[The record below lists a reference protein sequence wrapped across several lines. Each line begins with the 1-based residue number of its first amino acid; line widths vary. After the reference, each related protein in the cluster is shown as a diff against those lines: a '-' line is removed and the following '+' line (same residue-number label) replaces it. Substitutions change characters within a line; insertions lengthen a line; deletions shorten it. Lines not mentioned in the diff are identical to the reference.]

1 MYKISMDNLRAKIRN
16 NCIRL
21 LKYRPR
27 ARGEMIERLKRKKFP
42 QDLIE
47 KVVNEFVECGLVDD
61 REFVKYWVNWR
72 LEVNPR
78 GKNFTRI
85 ELRQKGVDED
95 LINEA
100 LDNIPP
106 EDELAIARELASKQL
121 RKLKNLE
128 PEKIKN
134 RIYAYLKRRGFK
146 SEIIWDIIK
155 DSNENR

>member
-1 MYKISMDNLRAKIRN
+1 M
-16 NCIRL
+16 

-27 ARGEMIERLKRKKFP
+27 SRGEMIERLKRKKFP

-47 KVVNEFVECGLVDD
+47 KVVSEFVECGLLDD

-78 GKNFTRI
+78 GRDFIRL

-100 LDNIPP
+100 LNKLPS
-106 EDELAIARELASKQL
+106 EDELTIARELASKQ
-121 RKLKNLE
+121 RNKLKNLE
-128 PEKIKN
+128 PAKIKS
-134 RIYAYLKRRGFK
+134 RVYAYLKRRGFR
-146 SEIIWDIIK
+146 SGIIWDIIR
-155 DSNENR
+155 DLNEDR